1 MGCTAPFLG
10 YLCAG
15 MSERTA
21 NALTALDEL
30 LPLIKALPKDANSES
45 LTESAD
51 ALRRAVA
58 AFHMEAI
65 RFRMYTVDRLLKL
78 TADERARV
86 AFEKVRHELE
96 EAGFHT
102 RSHAAPGA

>member
-1 MGCTAPFLG
+1 
-10 YLCAG
+10 
-15 MSERTA
+15 MSERTTK
-21 NALTALDEL
+21 ALAALDTL
-30 LPLIKALPKDANSES
+30 LPLIKGLPATEHSES
-45 LTESAD
+45 LNESAD

-78 TADERARV
+78 NGDDRSRA
-86 AFEKVRHELE
+86 AFDHVRHELE